1 MITMKTDLNSNL
13 CQWKH
18 LGKSVTDY
26 IKTFPALAENSR
38 PLSELS
44 IEEITEFAVY
54 DATSRQ
60 TRRELLGKKLRKV
73 YSGTPI
79 TVKVVIK
86 NDLFLQLNLMNI
98 RLVCDG
104 CQVS

>member
-26 IKTFPALAENSR
+26 IKTVPALAEKSKQ
-38 PLSELS
+38 LSELS

-73 YSGTPI
+73 YKGTPI
-79 TVKVVIK
+79 TVKLVFK
-86 NDLFLQLNLMNI
+86 NDLYLQLNLENI
-98 RLVCDG
+98 RLVCEG
-104 CQVS
+104 CPIS